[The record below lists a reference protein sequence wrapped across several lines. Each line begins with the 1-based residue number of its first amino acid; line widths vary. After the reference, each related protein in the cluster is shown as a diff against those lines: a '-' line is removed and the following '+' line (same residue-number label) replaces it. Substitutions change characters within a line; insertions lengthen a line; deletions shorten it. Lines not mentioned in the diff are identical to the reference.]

1 MATFMPSFF
10 FNDNEI
16 EFQAGDTIAS
26 ALLRSGYLEMR
37 RTRFKNEPRSLFCGI
52 GQCFDCVVV
61 VDEIPNQRSC
71 ITLAKLDMKI
81 KSQMGSKS

>member
-10 FNDNEI
+10 FNDDEI
-16 EFQAGDTIAS
+16 DFQAGDTIAS
-26 ALLRSGYLEMR
+26 ALLRSGNLELR

-61 VDEIPNQRSC
+61 IDEIPNQRSC
-71 ITLAKLDMKI
+71 ITLAKLGMKI
-81 KSQMGSKS
+81 RTQMGSK

>member
-10 FNDNEI
+10 FNDDEI
-16 EFQAGDTIAS
+16 DFQAGDTIAS
-26 ALLRSGYLEMR
+26 ALLRSGNLELR

-61 VDEIPNQRSC
+61 IDEIPNQRSC
-71 ITLAKLDMKI
+71 ITLAKLGMKI
-81 KSQMGSKS
+81 RTQMGSKS

>member
-10 FNDNEI
+10 FNDDEI
-16 EFQAGDTIAS
+16 DFQAGDTIAS
-26 ALLRSGYLEMR
+26 ALLRSGNLELR

-61 VDEIPNQRSC
+61 IDEIPNQRSC
-71 ITLAKLDMKI
+71 ITLAKLGMKI
-81 KSQMGSKS
+81 RTQLGSK